1 MFKNEFLELIIKY
14 NLMESEKD
22 AINVS
27 YAMNEDELA
36 DFAGF
41 LLLGDWSRNISV
53 LDEEMQNDA
62 DIKHLFEHIEKHC
75 IK

>member
-1 MFKNEFLELIIKY
+1 MSKNEILELIIKY
-14 NLMESEKD
+14 ELMESERD
-22 AINVS
+22 AVNVS

-41 LLLGDWSRNISV
+41 LLLGDWSRNITV

-62 DIKHLFEHIEKHC
+62 EIKQLFEHIEKHC
-75 IK
+75 EK